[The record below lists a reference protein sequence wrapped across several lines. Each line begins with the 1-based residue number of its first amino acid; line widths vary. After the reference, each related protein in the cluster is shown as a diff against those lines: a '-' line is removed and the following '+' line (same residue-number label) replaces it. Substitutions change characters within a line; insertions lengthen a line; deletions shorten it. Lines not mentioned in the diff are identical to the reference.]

1 MGQYIKIGLCTQ
13 FVIEQSEVCKIKKY
27 YDDVGE
33 FFQIIESQKHLN
45 INLFDFEQVE
55 NKYIF
60 SIKDE
65 ILEQGSLLSFLK
77 MIMSDMHDQ
86 EYLDEFANA
95 LYKDV
100 TMTQSTIDMIELA
113 KEKKHYNFQIDQG
126 YDWIGAPFSTSIEL
140 KFEYI
145 ALGLYGKTMME
156 SYSDLF
162 LFMENL
168 IRAKYQVIQVG
179 AVKIFLN

>member
-1 MGQYIKIGLCTQ
+1 VDG
-13 FVIEQSEVCKIKKY
+13 V